1 MGTSIMT
8 KKYEEDNPANR
19 LNYYINTPYI
29 ALLFCAWLDYLLL
42 PLFVAYLFNNKS
54 YPICVTLNN

>member
-19 LNYYINTPYI
+19 SNYYTNTPYI
-29 ALLFCAWLDYLLL
+29 ELLIAHALIINLQLFFEDFIFIIN
-42 PLFVAYLFNNKS
+42 P
-54 YPICVTLNN
+54 T